1 MSHQVTVQ
9 PSGHR
14 FVVEGDATV
23 LSAAIDAGLGLP
35 YGCRNG
41 ACGACKG
48 KVLQGEVSH
57 NDHQA
62 SALTD
67 ADKANGLALLCCAV
81 PQTDLVIECREATG
95 SNGIRPR
102 AYRRWRNCHT
112 M

>member
-67 ADKANGLALLCCAV
+67 ADKAKPFRNIHFSSSNFHTWNLAFSVPLEAATCA
-81 PQTDLVIECREATG
+81 
-95 SNGIRPR
+95 
-102 AYRRWRNCHT
+102 
-112 M
+112 